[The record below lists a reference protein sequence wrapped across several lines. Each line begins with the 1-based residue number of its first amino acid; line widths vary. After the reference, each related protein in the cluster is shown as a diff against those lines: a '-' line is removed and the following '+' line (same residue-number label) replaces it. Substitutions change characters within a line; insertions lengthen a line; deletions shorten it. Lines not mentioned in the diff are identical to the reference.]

1 MTMVRNMNSEQVSKS
16 QFKARALEYFRQVEA
31 SGEKVIVTDKGQPVI
46 EVRRY
51 QQDNRSPLERLNG
64 SVLELKRPTD
74 PIGDDDWEAVD

>member
-1 MTMVRNMNSEQVSKS
+1 MTMVRTMSSEQVSKS

-51 QQDNRSPLERLNG
+51 QKDNRSPLERLQG
-64 SVLELKRPTD
+64 SVLELKRPID
-74 PIGDDDWEAVD
+74 PVGDDDWEAVV

>member
-74 PIGDDDWEAVD
+74 PIGDDDWEALD

>member
-1 MTMVRNMNSEQVSKS
+1 MVRNMNSEQVSKS